1 MIKFFRRIRKS
12 LIEQNQMGKY
22 FRYAIGEI
30 ALVMIG
36 ILLALQVNNWNE
48 GRKQLKLEKRYLSEL
63 VLDLQSDSLKI
74 AYLKNRSNHQLKAK
88 QKLTEYFN
96 KNKVYPTDSLLEFFQ
111 LQWQSIFSF
120 DPITTTLD
128 EMKSTG
134 NIGVIQNLDLRRKI
148 LKVYNDYKL
157 FNSYD
162 EKTYNKQ
169 QEETWKLIFSKVPNL
184 YSANTFENNSM
195 DIVKTLDNFEIRNR
209 LLGNYAKGLNVGL
222 HQLEKQIQ
230 YY

>member
-1 MIKFFRRIRKS
+1 
-12 LIEQNQMGKY
+12 MGKY
-22 FRYAIGEI
+22 FKYAIGEI

-74 AYLKNRSNHQLKAK
+74 SYLKNKSNHQLKAK

-96 KNKVYPTDSLLEFFQ
+96 KNKVYPTDSLLKFFQ

-134 NIGVIQNLDLRRKI
+134 NIGVIKNLDLRRKI

-184 YSANTFENNSM
+184 YSAKTFQNNSM

-222 HQLEKQIQ
+222 HQLEKTNSELLEAIKTELEQ
-230 YY
+230 

>member
-1 MIKFFRRIRKS
+1 
-12 LIEQNQMGKY
+12 MGKY
-22 FRYAIGEI
+22 FKYAIGEI

-74 AYLKNRSNHQLKAK
+74 SYLKNRSNHQLRAK

-96 KNKVYPTDSLLEFFQ
+96 KNKVYPTDSLSEFFQ

-184 YSANTFENNSM
+184 YSAKTFQNNSM

-222 HQLEKQIQ
+222 HQLEKTNSELLEAIKTELEQ
-230 YY
+230 